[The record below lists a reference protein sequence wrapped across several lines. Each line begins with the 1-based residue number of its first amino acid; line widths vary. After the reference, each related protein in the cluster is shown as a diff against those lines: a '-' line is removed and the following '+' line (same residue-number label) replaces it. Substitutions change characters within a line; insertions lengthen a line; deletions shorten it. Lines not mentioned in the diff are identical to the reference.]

1 MERPFIA
8 FTLLAATML
17 LVAGCTTLSPAGKSA
32 VPTPGPV
39 QTLPPG
45 QDVTIQVN
53 QKDPIY
59 ATITV
64 IFAGGEGQIAVTDIL
79 VRLTRA
85 DGTIATEHLPPVKGA
100 ELVFQGSRETDRLE
114 AWVTL
119 NTGETYKT
127 LDMPI
132 PFRTRA

>member
-8 FTLLAATML
+8 FALLAAILL
-17 LVAGCTTLSPAGKSA
+17 LVAGCTTLSPAGEPA

-39 QTLPPG
+39 QTLPSG

-79 VRLTRA
+79 VRVTRP
-85 DGTIATEHLPPVKGA
+85 DGMIATEHLPPVKGA

-119 NTGETYKT
+119 NTGVTYKT

-132 PFRTRA
+132 PYRTRA

>member
-1 MERPFIA
+1 MKRSFIA
-8 FTLLAATML
+8 LALLAAL
-17 LVAGCTTLSPAGKSA
+17 LVLLAGCATLPSAGEPT
-32 VPTPGPV
+32 VPTPEPT

-45 QDVTIQVN
+45 KDVTIQVN

-79 VRLTRA
+79 VRVTTP
-85 DGTIATEHLPPVKGA
+85 DGAMTTKHLRPVKGD
-100 ELVFQGSRETDRLE
+100 EVVFQGSRETDRLE
-114 AWVTL
+114 AWVTI
-119 NTGETYKT
+119 NTGVTYKT
-127 LDMPI
+127 VDTLV

>member
-1 MERPFIA
+1 MKRLSIA
-8 FTLLAATML
+8 LVLLAAAL
-17 LVAGCTTLSPAGKSA
+17 LLLSGCTTLPSPGQSTEPTAG
-32 VPTPGPV
+32 PT

-45 QDVTIQVN
+45 KDVTIQVN

-64 IFAGGEGQIAVTDIL
+64 IFAGGQGQIAVSDIL
-79 VRLTRA
+79 VRVTLP
-85 DGTIATEHLPPVKGA
+85 DGTREEKHLRPVKGD
-100 ELVFQGSRETDRLE
+100 EVTFQGSRETDRLE

-119 NTGETYKT
+119 NTGVTYKT

-132 PFRTRA
+132 AFRTRA